1 MSKKLKSLYKDIIRN
16 KNLQENIPNFFNLVA
31 DNYHTYS
38 AVRLALD
45 YYTYYEMYCDEK
57 EQWSSQ
63 LLDSLS
69 KINKLISDTALKNI
83 SGKELEE
90 WVEELDEIRNKI
102 IARMNLLTSYTD
114 LFQIYEYAL
123 NRVEYRFKEME
134 QLEDDEEYA
143 KDVLRFIFNSE
154 DNLQINEMI
163 KEIIGQLPI
172 RITKQ
177 KYFDYLEDGLYELLG
192 VQEDV
197 FETYIYMVRSSAILD
212 FIDDE
217 KDTYPNLWE
226 MKLNLEKINFKNI
239 TKEEYEGAIDLIYT
253 AGLFLER
260 ETTAYYILMGI
271 VNDVYTILIC
281 NPYVGLCE
289 AGNKEKEEA
298 AFSII
303 RYINLA
309 FTGGREDDLSR
320 ETLNSFELLEGFQ
333 EEAEYDLISLEDAL
347 YHISDKH
354 RNLVEAMM
362 ADKLLNTLLLC
373 RDLLSGS
380 LFIDLHK
387 EKSYKTIDKERLQKE
402 VDKLKDDLS
411 AKFQNCDRMIMRAIM
426 ANTLNKLP
434 VFFKN
439 HSEVMD
445 YVLYSLNK
453 CSDLAEKYA
462 CIEIINEMMNY

>member
-1 MSKKLKSLYKDIIRN
+1 
-16 KNLQENIPNFFNLVA
+16 
-31 DNYHTYS
+31 
-38 AVRLALD
+38 
-45 YYTYYEMYCDEK
+45 
-57 EQWSSQ
+57 
-63 LLDSLS
+63 
-69 KINKLISDTALKNI
+69 
-83 SGKELEE
+83 
-90 WVEELDEIRNKI
+90 
-102 IARMNLLTSYTD
+102 
-114 LFQIYEYAL
+114 
-123 NRVEYRFKEME
+123 
-134 QLEDDEEYA
+134 
-143 KDVLRFIFNSE
+143 
-154 DNLQINEMI
+154 
-163 KEIIGQLPI
+163 
-172 RITKQ
+172 
-177 KYFDYLEDGLYELLG
+177 
-192 VQEDV
+192 
-197 FETYIYMVRSSAILD
+197 MVRSSAILD

-362 ADKLLNTLLLC
+362 ADKLQHLTL
-373 RDLLSGS
+373 
-380 LFIDLHK
+380 
-387 EKSYKTIDKERLQKE
+387 
-402 VDKLKDDLS
+402 
-411 AKFQNCDRMIMRAIM
+411 
-426 ANTLNKLP
+426 
-434 VFFKN
+434 
-439 HSEVMD
+439 
-445 YVLYSLNK
+445 
-453 CSDLAEKYA
+453 
-462 CIEIINEMMNY
+462 